1 MSGKRKWLTAL
12 LVTMATIPAV
22 IGLVTVASGAGTA
35 SAVEDPL
42 SLDNRI
48 RHAQLTLA
56 NCRLLQQKAPY
67 ASQRARADLCVV
79 DQQRT
84 LILLQEEQTGP
95 PTPSPT
101 ATATA
106 TPTRTVPP
114 TASPT
119 RTPPPPTTN
128 PPVTGWP
135 DATNTGVPAGTALT
149 AYTGPSTITTA
160 GTVIDAKTTGCLRIQ
175 ATGVLIRNSRIR
187 CTNDFPL
194 HVASGDVNVTDSEI
208 DGTGNNND
216 CVVFG
221 NFKLLRVEVK
231 GCADGAKAGSNVRIE
246 DSWIHDLTGCSDC
259 HNDTI
264 QSEGG
269 NNVVIRHN
277 NLENPYSQTGV
288 IKLGTAQG
296 PLRNYTVQDN
306 LFNGGGYTVYAGGD
320 DGTVENLRFIG
331 NRWGRKFYSQC
342 GFWGPVSYWRPANPG
357 SVWTDN
363 RWVDGGVING

>member
-1 MSGKRKWLTAL
+1 MMSSNRVLQLCWVAVLTAVAL
-12 LVTMATIPAV
+12 FAGAVVVTTRTSDAA
-22 IGLVTVASGAGTA
+22 
-35 SAVEDPL
+35 AVEDPL

-84 LILLQEEQTGP
+84 LILLQEEQTGT
-95 PTPSPT
+95 PTPAPT
-101 ATATA
+101 TA
-106 TPTRTVPP
+106 TPTRTAAP
-114 TASPT
+114 TSTPT
-119 RTPPPPTTN
+119 RTTAPPPTTN

-135 DATNTGVPAGTALT
+135 TSNNTGVPAGTTLT
-149 AYTGPSTITTA
+149 TYTGPLTITAA
-160 GTVIDAKTTGCLRIQ
+160 GTVIDGKTTGCLRIQ
-175 ATGVLIRNSRIR
+175 ASGVLIRNSRIR
-187 CTNDFPL
+187 CTSDYPL
-194 HVASGDVNVTDSEI
+194 RVVSGDVNVTDSEI
-208 DGTGNNND
+208 DGTGNTSD

-221 NFKLLRVEVK
+221 NFKLLRVEVR

-246 DSWIHDLTGCSDC
+246 DSWIHDPTGCSGC

-269 NNVVIRHN
+269 ENVVIRHN
-277 NLENPYSQTGV
+277 TLENPYSQTGV

-320 DGTVENLRFIG
+320 DGIVENLRFIG
-331 NRWGRKFYSQC
+331 NRWGRQFYPQC
-342 GFWGPVSYWRPANPG
+342 GYWGPVSYWRPANPG